1 MTGQRSRS
9 LQACSNAGR
18 YSGAVP
24 DSRSGRPEAT
34 SEGRMRALDTI
45 LGDRTVEVELRRRRT
60 ITERLDALFDQLTL
74 AARPTKVV
82 EVGAFE
88 AAYSQRMKKELPV
101 AEGLAFEANPRVAE
115 KFIDQVNS
123 TGVVYR
129 HLAIGSETGTATIH
143 IPEVIGGTD
152 MPYASRMGS
161 LNVVGTRDSRTV
173 PVEVPMTT
181 LDAAVPL
188 QPFDRVVL
196 WIDVEGAVDQ
206 VLSGAAT
213 VLDATAVMVCEMET
227 SPIWTGQVLAGEL
240 RQRLEDSRF
249 VMIARDCQKS
259 FQYNAVLARRTFLA
273 AHPEVDPLLDAYL
286 VEATQLWVAA
296 LVDAP
301 ASPTLHPN
309 RPGGARRHRALADA
323 GRSAQDEQGR
333 QALED
338 VTWLVRRLASS
349 PLGPLLRTRPGFRTL
364 LKRYGGQ

>member
-1 MTGQRSRS
+1 MH
-9 LQACSNAGR
+9 
-18 YSGAVP
+18 
-24 DSRSGRPEAT
+24 
-34 SEGRMRALDTI
+34 ALDTI
-45 LGDRTVEVELRRRRT
+45 LGNRAVGVELRRRRK
-60 ITERLDALFDQLTL
+60 ITDRLDALFDQLTL
-74 AARPTKVV
+74 AARPTTVV

-88 AAYSQRMKKELPV
+88 AAYSQRMRKALPD
-101 AEGLAFEANPRVAE
+101 AEVLAFEANPRVAE

-129 HLAIGSETGTATIH
+129 HLAIGRETGTATIH
-143 IPEVIGGTD
+143 IPEVIAGTD
-152 MPYASRMGS
+152 MPYANRMGS

-173 PVEVPMTT
+173 PVEVPITT

-188 QPFDRVVL
+188 QPLERVVL

-206 VLSGAAT
+206 VLSGAAA
-213 VLDATAVMVCEMET
+213 VLEATEVMVCEMET

-240 RQRLEDSRF
+240 RQRLEAAGF

-259 FQYNAVLARRTFLA
+259 FQYNAILARREVLN
-273 AHPEVDPLLDAYL
+273 AHPEVDRLLDAYV

-301 ASPTLHPN
+301 ASPTVHPN
-309 RPGGARRHRALADA
+309 SLGNAGRRNRALADA

-333 QALED
+333 QALQD

-364 LKRYGGQ
+364 LKRYGGR